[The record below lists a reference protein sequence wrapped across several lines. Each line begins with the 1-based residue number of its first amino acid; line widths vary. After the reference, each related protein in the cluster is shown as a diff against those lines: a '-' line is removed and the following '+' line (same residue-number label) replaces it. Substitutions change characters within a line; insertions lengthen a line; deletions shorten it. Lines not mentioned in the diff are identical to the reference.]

1 MINPDAEVERL
12 RWFLRGSTQIE
23 DQFINEICDMASS
36 EMGEIILEIVDN
48 AVAEAIDY
56 AAEIGCHEFIE
67 EIDVIDSGNS
77 YRIHTTTGKTNF
89 SVPEFPMKESLLK
102 NADVTADGKR
112 YKVIPVGAPSP
123 TPRPNFTSSFQ
134 VQQARQSLIQEAR
147 ESMKDDPGQRR
158 SSWSKS
164 LTENYRSRLEASV
177 QRRKQFYSKQR
188 KQIKSDISK
197 QVEFRTITEGTP
209 DDMWVRPA
217 RELDMTGFLMDL
229 NSRIES
235 TMDQTIRTVADQ
247 YIEQFRGY

>member
-12 RWFLRGSTQIE
+12 RWFLRGNTQI
-23 DQFINEICDMASS
+23 DNLMIDEICSVASK

-67 EIDVIDSGNS
+67 EIDVIDSGNC

-89 SVPEFPMKESLLK
+89 SVPEFPMKDSLLK
-102 NADVTADGKR
+102 NADVTADGKK
-112 YKVIPVGAPSP
+112 YKVIPIGAPSSA
-123 TPRPNFTSSFQ
+123 PRPNFTSSFQ
-134 VQQARQSLIQEAR
+134 VQQARQNLIQEAR

-158 SSWSKS
+158 STWSKS

-177 QRRKQFYSKQR
+177 QRRKQFYSDQR
-188 KQIKSDISK
+188 KQLKADIGRK
-197 QVEFRTITEGTP
+197 TEFRTITEDTP
-209 DDMWVRPA
+209 DDSWVRPA

-235 TMDQTIRTVADQ
+235 TMDQTVKTVVDQ
-247 YIEQFRGY
+247 YMDQFGGF